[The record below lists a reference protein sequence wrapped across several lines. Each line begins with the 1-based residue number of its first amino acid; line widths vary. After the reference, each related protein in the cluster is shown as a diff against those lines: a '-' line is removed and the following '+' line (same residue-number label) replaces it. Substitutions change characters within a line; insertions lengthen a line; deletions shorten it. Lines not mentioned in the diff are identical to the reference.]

1 MTDRPEQ
8 PDRELVRA
16 VVEERDELAFRALY
30 RRHTPRLY
38 RFALRL
44 AGGDPAD
51 AEELVHETWVR
62 AVLGLPAF
70 AWRSA
75 VPTWLG
81 GIAVNCVRE
90 RWRPDA
96 SALADVPEP
105 AADDRDLIGLPD
117 RLDLERAIAGLPAGA
132 RAVLLLHDLE
142 GHTHEEIAA
151 MLGVEVGTSK
161 SQLARARQRLRGL
174 LGSHSHEGRVDP

>member
-75 VPTWLG
+75 PT
-81 GIAVNCVRE
+81 
-90 RWRPDA
+90 
-96 SALADVPEP
+96 AL
-105 AADDRDLIGLPD
+105 
-117 RLDLERAIAGLPAGA
+117 
-132 RAVLLLHDLE
+132 
-142 GHTHEEIAA
+142 
-151 MLGVEVGTSK
+151 S
-161 SQLARARQRLRGL
+161 
-174 LGSHSHEGRVDP
+174 